1 MKTTVVS
8 GAATAAAAA
17 VALVLSG
24 AALAAAKD
32 KAPHAAKPPAE
43 KSACGGKNGCGAKT
57 KLQEGSGAETSSSG
71 DKKSGD
77 AK

>member
-1 MKTTVVS
+1 MRTTVVS
-8 GAATAAAAA
+8 GAVAAAA

-24 AALAAAKD
+24 AAPASAKD
-32 KAPHAAKPPAE
+32 KAPRAAKPPAE

-57 KLQEGSGAETSSSG
+57 KVQEGSGAETSSSG
-71 DKKSGD
+71 DKKPGD